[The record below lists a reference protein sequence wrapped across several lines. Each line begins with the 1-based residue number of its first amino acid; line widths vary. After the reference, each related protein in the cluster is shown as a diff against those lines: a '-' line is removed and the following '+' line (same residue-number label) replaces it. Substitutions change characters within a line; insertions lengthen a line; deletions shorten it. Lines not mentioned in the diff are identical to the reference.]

1 MTQSDTILNYLEQHE
16 SISPVEALT
25 VAGCFRLAARI
36 NDLRNRGHKIE
47 TKIKQDI
54 NGRRYARYQLVSKA

>member
-1 MTQSDTILNYLEQHE
+1 MSQAKQILKYLQTHE

-36 NDLRNRGHKIE
+36 NDLRNAGYN
-47 TKIKQDI
+47 IKTDI
-54 NGRRYARYQLVSKA
+54 RSDVNGRRYARYKLVSAS